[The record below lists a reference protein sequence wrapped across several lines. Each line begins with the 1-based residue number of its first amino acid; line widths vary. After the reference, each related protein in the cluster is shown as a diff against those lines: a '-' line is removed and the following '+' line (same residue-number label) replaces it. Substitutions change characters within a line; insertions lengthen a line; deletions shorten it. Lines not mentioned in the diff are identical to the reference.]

1 MNIRIGVLTAAFVL
15 GISLPSWAA
24 IEVGDQFKMTKP
36 YSISSQGPFLMTEKV
51 LSGDTQVAPFETF
64 CVEVNE
70 YFHIGNTYSV
80 AGIGVQ
86 TIHTGNY
93 LSPYT
98 AWVYTKYSTDTTF
111 HDYVVDHEKFNLV
124 QKAIWAGMVQNVGD
138 APGSAGSEYA
148 KYTSTPFASI
158 QTSLGNIGISLA
170 DFASSGWS
178 GFGDVKV
185 LNMVGPV
192 PSTKDSQD
200 QLAIIPSE
208 GTPQVP
214 EPMSVI
220 VWSLLGLC
228 FVGTAIWRRRK

>member
-1 MNIRIGVLTAAFVL
+1 
-15 GISLPSWAA
+15 
-24 IEVGDQFKMTKP
+24 MTKP
-36 YSISSQGPFLMTEKV
+36 YGISSQGPFLMTEKV

-93 LSPYT
+93 LTPYT
-98 AWVYTKYSTDTTF
+98 AWVYTKYSTDATF
-111 HDYVVDHEKFNLV
+111 RSNVDTGTEYNLV
-124 QKAIWAGMVQNVGD
+124 QKAIWAGMVKNVGD
-138 APGSAGSEYA
+138 TPGSVGSEYA
-148 KYTSTPFASI
+148 KYTSTPFANI
-158 QTSLGNIGISLA
+158 QIDLGNLGISLA
-170 DFASSGWS
+170 NYASSGWS

-192 PSTKDSQD
+192 PHTTDSQD
-200 QLAIIPSE
+200 QLALIPSE